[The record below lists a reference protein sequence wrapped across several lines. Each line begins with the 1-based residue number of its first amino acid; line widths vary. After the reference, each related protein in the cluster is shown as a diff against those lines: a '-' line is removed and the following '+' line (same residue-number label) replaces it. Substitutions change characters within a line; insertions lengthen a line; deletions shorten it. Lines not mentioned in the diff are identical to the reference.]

1 MLKIKR
7 LITVSLMFLI
17 SNIFATIVLA
27 KVDGP
32 SVFWK
37 YSLWGK
43 RRAFTEGAE
52 TLSKRLAEETN
63 GKFKLKI
70 FYGGQLAKSRENW
83 DGLKA
88 NSFEMAT
95 VCNFYHPKKNPGLM
109 VLTLPFLP
117 LGQSFDRDAKVRQ
130 AVYDHPILKK
140 EASKFNGIYFM
151 TSNLPQYEFMGKGKP
166 PLKLSDFKG
175 MRVRAGG
182 GVGTAMVRLGATK
195 MSVPAPETYTL
206 IARGADKIPEVADW
220 YTANLSPGTSDCPY
234 VMNLQAYNKLPKQ
247 YQNLL
252 NSLRGEALE
261 ALKAAYKKADD
272 KNLPVWKK
280 KFKEIRYDDKTLA
293 EFKAKVGKP
302 IWNEWVAA
310 NKDQFDAQA
319 VLDVILNYKHSN
331 IK

>member
-109 VLTLPFLP
+109 ALTLPFLP
-117 LGQSFDRDAKVRQ
+117 LGQSFDRDAKLRQ

-175 MRVRAGG
+175 LRVRAGG

-206 IARGADKIPEVADW
+206 IARGAVDAVSFPFTYAH
-220 YTANLSPGTSDCPY
+220 
-234 VMNLQAYNKLPKQ
+234 
-247 YQNLL
+247 
-252 NSLRGEALE
+252 
-261 ALKAAYKKADD
+261 AAYKID
-272 KNLPVWKK
+272 
-280 KFKEIRYDDKTLA
+280 E
-293 EFKAKVGKP
+293 
-302 IWNEWVAA
+302 VATSS
-310 NKDQFDAQA
+310 
-319 VLDVILNYKHSN
+319 IL
-331 IK
+331 

>member
-1 MLKIKR
+1 
-7 LITVSLMFLI
+7 
-17 SNIFATIVLA
+17 
-27 KVDGP
+27 
-32 SVFWK
+32 
-37 YSLWGK
+37 
-43 RRAFTEGAE
+43 
-52 TLSKRLAEETN
+52 
-63 GKFKLKI
+63 
-70 FYGGQLAKSRENW
+70 
-83 DGLKA
+83 
-88 NSFEMAT
+88 
-95 VCNFYHPKKNPGLM
+95 
-109 VLTLPFLP
+109 
-117 LGQSFDRDAKVRQ
+117 
-130 AVYDHPILKK
+130 
-140 EASKFNGIYFM
+140 
-151 TSNLPQYEFMGKGKP
+151 
-166 PLKLSDFKG
+166 

-182 GVGTAMVRLGATK
+182 GVGTAMVKLGATK

-206 IARGADKIPEVADW
+206 IARGAVDAVSFPFTYAHAAYKIPEVADW

-261 ALKAAYKKADD
+261 SLKAAYKKADD

-319 VLDVILNYKHSN
+319 VLDVILNYKYSN

>member
-182 GVGTAMVRLGATK
+182 GVGTAMVKLGATK

-206 IARGADKIPEVADW
+206 IARGAVERATGSEQQKRGPAWKYSPWMHHAETIPA
-220 YTANLSPGTSDCPY
+220 
-234 VMNLQAYNKLPKQ
+234 KLF
-247 YQNLL
+247 
-252 NSLRGEALE
+252 GE
-261 ALKAAYKKADD
+261 
-272 KNLPVWKK
+272 
-280 KFKEIRYDDKTLA
+280 
-293 EFKAKVGKP
+293 
-302 IWNEWVAA
+302 
-310 NKDQFDAQA
+310 
-319 VLDVILNYKHSN
+319 
-331 IK
+331 

>member
-1 MLKIKR
+1 
-7 LITVSLMFLI
+7 
-17 SNIFATIVLA
+17 
-27 KVDGP
+27 
-32 SVFWK
+32 
-37 YSLWGK
+37 
-43 RRAFTEGAE
+43 
-52 TLSKRLAEETN
+52 
-63 GKFKLKI
+63 
-70 FYGGQLAKSRENW
+70 
-83 DGLKA
+83 
-88 NSFEMAT
+88 
-95 VCNFYHPKKNPGLM
+95 
-109 VLTLPFLP
+109 
-117 LGQSFDRDAKVRQ
+117 
-130 AVYDHPILKK
+130 
-140 EASKFNGIYFM
+140 M

-166 PLKLSDFKG
+166 PLKLSDFQG

-206 IARGADKIPEVADW
+206 IARGAVDAVSFPFTYAHAAYKIPEVADW

-261 ALKAAYKKADD
+261 SLKAAYKKADD

-280 KFKEIRYDDKTLA
+280 KFKEIRYDKKTLD

-302 IWNEWVAA
+302 IQDEWVAA

-319 VLDVILNYKHSN
+319 VLDVILNYK
-331 IK
+331 